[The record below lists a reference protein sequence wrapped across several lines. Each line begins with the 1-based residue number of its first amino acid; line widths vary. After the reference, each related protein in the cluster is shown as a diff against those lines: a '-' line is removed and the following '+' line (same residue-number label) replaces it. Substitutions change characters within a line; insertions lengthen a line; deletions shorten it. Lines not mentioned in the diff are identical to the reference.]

1 MVALTTV
8 MSGDQSSGSDGA
20 LPPRHRE
27 KALSLAV
34 SYRCRGALSV
44 VHLVQRNRKCFTSSS
59 STPQA
64 QSGDSVAPILCRY
77 LLILPMAV
85 LITSSLPQ
93 PLTARPQNEVV
104 K

>member
-1 MVALTTV
+1 MVALTAV

-27 KALSLAV
+27 RAFPLAV
-34 SYRCRGALSV
+34 KYCRRGALSM
-44 VHLVQRNRKCFTSSS
+44 VHLVQRNRKCFTSSF

-64 QSGDSVAPILCRY
+64 QFGDSVAPILCRY

-85 LITSSLPQ
+85 RS
-93 PLTARPQNEVV
+93 
-104 K
+104 